1 MENSDE
7 AIECAV
13 CLQPSIHPVQLPC
26 SHIFCFLCVKGVTI
40 QSQRC
45 PMCRREIPQSYLE
58 HPTLLKQP
66 ESLGSDHAKESSEQT
81 KHKEDSEDET
91 TLEPEYRWFYQG
103 RNGWWEYDERTTEE
117 LEHHHKKGDKS
128 CELLIAGFLYS
139 IDFENMLQC
148 RRNEPQRR
156 RQIKRDLITNVADKK
171 GIAGIRTT
179 ASTQNNSNNAV
190 VDNLAS
196 RMSNVQIAATTSSA
210 TTSDTATNSSGSS
223 RTTTTTRAATLQ
235 DLVDLG
241 AASSGA
247 NIAIRDTTT
256 SDDDEDDSNVV

>member
-66 ESLGSDHAKESSEQT
+66 ESLADAKESSSES
-81 KHKEDSEDET
+81 KKEDSEDDET
-91 TLEPEYRWFYQG
+91 EPEYRWFYQG
-103 RNGWWEYDERTTEE
+103 RNGWWEYDERTAQE

-171 GIAGIRTT
+171 GIAGIRT
-179 ASTQNNSNNAV
+179 AQNTNAN
-190 VDNLAS
+190 VDDLAT
-196 RMSNVQIAATTSSA
+196 RMSNVQIATTSA
-210 TTSDTATNSSGSS
+210 TSDTTASSSN
-223 RTTTTTRAATLQ
+223 TTTTRATLQ

-247 NIAIRDTTT
+247 NIAIRNTGDDHEDEN
-256 SDDDEDDSNVV
+256 DDDDDDDDSNVV

>member
-66 ESLGSDHAKESSEQT
+66 ESLADHAKESNEQP
-81 KHKEDSEDET
+81 KNKEDSEDET
-91 TLEPEYRWFYQG
+91 SEPEYRWFYQG
-103 RNGWWEYDERTTEE
+103 RNGWWEYDERTAQE

-171 GIAGIRTT
+171 GIAGIRT
-179 ASTQNNSNNAV
+179 AQNNANAV
-190 VDNLAS
+190 DDLAS
-196 RMSNVQIAATTSSA
+196 RMSNVQLATTSATATTSS
-210 TTSDTATNSSGSS
+210 TSSS
-223 RTTTTTRAATLQ
+223 TTTTRATLQ

-247 NIAIRDTTT
+247 IIAIRNTAGDDHEDD
-256 SDDDEDDSNVV
+256 DDDESNVV